1 MARDR
6 IPNWAEDFQVEEWEF
21 VRNFL
26 LTSGSLKEMAS
37 IYNVTYPTMRLR
49 LDRLIERISQTEQA
63 SNYPAL
69 IKQLALDN
77 KIDLATAKLL
87 LDSYESERAS

>member
-1 MARDR
+1 MANR
-6 IPNWAEDFQVEEWEF
+6 IPNWAEDFQAEEWGF

-26 LTSGSLKEMAS
+26 LTSGSLKEMAA

-49 LDRLIERISQTEQA
+49 LDRLIERISQAEQVA
-63 SNYPAL
+63 THPAL
-69 IKQLALDN
+69 IKQLALEN
-77 KIDLATAKLL
+77 KIDLTTAKLL

>member
-1 MARDR
+1 MANR
-6 IPNWAEDFQVEEWEF
+6 IPNWAEDFQAEEWEF

-26 LTSGSLKEMAS
+26 LTSGSLKEMAA

-49 LDRLIERISQTEQA
+49 LDRLIERISQAEQVA
-63 SNYPAL
+63 THPAL
-69 IKQLALDN
+69 IKQLALEN
-77 KIDLATAKLL
+77 KIDLTTAKLL